1 MSKISSK
8 GQTTIP
14 QEVRD
19 QLKAGPGDLL
29 QYSWEDGKLVVR
41 KFSVDE
47 ALYLKGLQTQLSEWE
62 GSADDDL
69 V

>member
-1 MSKISSK
+1 MSKLSSK

-19 QLKAGPGDLL
+19 QLKVRPGDLL
-29 QYSWEDGKLVVR
+29 QYSWESGQLVVR
-41 KFSVDE
+41 KFSVEE
-47 ALYLKGLQTQLSEWE
+47 ALYMTGLQAQLSEWS
-62 GSADDDL
+62 GSVDDDL

>member
-1 MSKISSK
+1 MSKLSTK

-19 QLKAGPGDLL
+19 QLQIEAGDLL

-62 GSADDDL
+62 KSDDDGL

>member
-19 QLKAGPGDLL
+19 QLKVSAGDLL

-41 KFSVDE
+41 KFSMDE
-47 ALYLKGLQTQLSEWE
+47 ALYLNGLQTQLSEWE
-62 GSADDDL
+62 GSEDDDL